1 MDTFFAS
8 DDILEYI
15 SSRVRF
21 YDYHKLKEVSQKF
34 NRIFNI
40 NSKKYS
46 IKYYESMIIEVLPQD
61 ILDNIETRILNKY
74 QFNECRLISRF
85 LLRDLE
91 MYKYRS
97 PPPGEEYCYVSIHYN
112 LIITLKCGKFVEY
125 LIELLYNSEYNR
137 HRNIVGLFDK
147 ISNNITSNSIK
158 NYSTQDG
165 ISEVIKLCYK
175 IRTILSRFNYK
186 FSKSYKYKIYN
197 MNINTYIIMLNKA
210 LYNSKSINSE
220 LNRENIKSLVKPDS
234 VYNYK
239 NHILTILKEKAVNNT
254 GDVLKIPKY
263 YIKCIL
269 NIVENSYIH

>member
-15 SSRVRF
+15 SSCVRF
-21 YDYHKLKEVSQKF
+21 YDYHKLKGVSQKF

-46 IKYYESMIIEVLPQD
+46 KKYYESMIIEVCPQY
-61 ILDNIETRILNKY
+61 ILDNIEKRILNKY
-74 QFNECRLISRF
+74 QFNECKLISTF
-85 LLRDLE
+85 LLGR
-91 MYKYRS
+91 YR
-97 PPPGEEYCYVSIHYN
+97 PFREEEYLYVSIHYN

-137 HRNIVGLFDK
+137 HRNIVELFDK
-147 ISNNITSNSIK
+147 ISNNITNNSIK

-165 ISEVIKLCYK
+165 IYEVIKVCFK
-175 IRTILSRFNYK
+175 IRTIIQKYDYK

-197 MNINTYIIMLNKA
+197 MTINTYIFMLNKA
-210 LYNSKSINSE
+210 LYNSKSLNNE
-220 LNRENIKSLVKPDS
+220 LNRENIKSLVKPES
-234 VYNYK
+234 VNNYK
-239 NHILTILKEKAVNNT
+239 NHILTILKEKAENNT
-254 GDVLKIPKY
+254 RYVRKIPIY
-263 YIKCIL
+263 YIKSIL

>member
-1 MDTFFAS
+1 MDTFFES

-21 YDYHKLKEVSQKF
+21 YDYHKLKGVSQKF

-46 IKYYESMIIEVLPQD
+46 KKYYESMIIEVCPQY
-61 ILDNIETRILNKY
+61 ILDNIEKRILNKY
-74 QFNECRLISRF
+74 QFNECKLISTF
-85 LLRDLE
+85 LLGR
-91 MYKYRS
+91 YR
-97 PPPGEEYCYVSIHYN
+97 PFREEEYLYVSIHYN

-137 HRNIVGLFDK
+137 HRNIVELFDK
-147 ISNNITSNSIK
+147 ISNNITNNSIK

-165 ISEVIKLCYK
+165 ISEVIKVCFK
-175 IRTILSRFNYK
+175 IRTIIQTYDYK

-197 MNINTYIIMLNKA
+197 MTINTYIFMLNKA
-210 LYNSKSINSE
+210 LYNSKSLNNE
-220 LNRENIKSLVKPDS
+220 LNRENIKSLVKPES
-234 VYNYK
+234 VNNYK
-239 NHILTILKEKAVNNT
+239 NHILTILKEKAENNT
-254 GDVLKIPKY
+254 RYVRKIPIY

>member
-15 SSRVRF
+15 SSCVRF
-21 YDYHKLKEVSQKF
+21 YDYHKLKGVSQKF
-34 NRIFNI
+34 NRIFNT

-74 QFNECRLISRF
+74 QYNECRLISRF
-85 LLRDLE
+85 LLRNLE

-97 PPPGEEYCYVSIHYN
+97 PPPGEEYRYVSIHYN

-137 HRNIVGLFDK
+137 HRNIVELFNN
-147 ISNNITSNSIK
+147 ISNDITNNSIK

-165 ISEVIKLCYK
+165 ISEVIKVCSK
-175 IRTILSRFNYK
+175 ILNILRRFNYR
-186 FSKSYKYKIYN
+186 FTKSYKYKIYN
-197 MNINTYIIMLNKA
+197 MTINTYIFMLNKA
-210 LYNSKSINSE
+210 LYNSKSLNNE
-220 LNRENIKSLVKPDS
+220 LNRENIKSLVKPES
-234 VYNYK
+234 VDNYK
-239 NHILTILKEKAVNNT
+239 NHILTILKEKAENNT
-254 GDVLKIPKY
+254 GDVRKIPIY

>member
-74 QFNECRLISRF
+74 KFNECRLISRF
-85 LLRDLE
+85 LLRDLK

-165 ISEVIKLCYK
+165 ICEVIKVCYK
-175 IRTILSRFNYK
+175 IRTIIQKYDYK

-239 NHILTILKEKAVNNT
+239 NHILTILNEKAVNNT
-254 GDVLKIPKY
+254 GDVLKIPNY

>member
-15 SSRVRF
+15 SSRVSF

-97 PPPGEEYCYVSIHYN
+97 PPPGEEYCNVSIHYN

-137 HRNIVGLFDK
+137 HRNIVELFNK
-147 ISNNITSNSIK
+147 ISNNITTNSIK

-165 ISEVIKLCYK
+165 IYEVIKVCYK

-197 MNINTYIIMLNKA
+197 MNINTYIIMLNKT

-239 NHILTILKEKAVNNT
+239 NHILTILKEKAENNT
-254 GDVLKIPKY
+254 GDVRKIPKY

>member
-1 MDTFFAS
+1 MDTFFES

-21 YDYHKLKEVSQKF
+21 YDYHKLKGVSQKF

-46 IKYYESMIIEVLPQD
+46 KKYFESMIIEVCPQD
-61 ILDNIETRILNKY
+61 ILHNIETRILNKY
-74 QFNECRLISRF
+74 QYNECRLISRF
-85 LLRDLE
+85 LLCRYGPFRKED
-91 MYKYRS
+91 YAN
-97 PPPGEEYCYVSIHYN
+97 VSIHYN

-137 HRNIVGLFDK
+137 HRNIVELFNN
-147 ISNNITSNSIK
+147 ISNDITNNSIK

-165 ISEVIKLCYK
+165 ISEVIKVCSK
-175 IRTILSRFNYK
+175 IRTIIQRYHYT

-197 MNINTYIIMLNKA
+197 MTINTYIVMLNKA
-210 LYNSKSINSE
+210 LYNSKSLNNE

-234 VYNYK
+234 IDNYK
-239 NHILTILKEKAVNNT
+239 NHILTILKEKADNNT
-254 GDVLKIPKY
+254 GYVRKIPIY